1 MLITVSGNSWQFFRT
16 FRSQM
21 LEQIQDSLQSQAER
35 SKDQVENTIDTWRSQ
50 VAVALPTMRLSNTDT
65 TKSEA
70 NVLQR
75 FVDANPDFVS
85 IQILSAPGINSS
97 EFTLIGEALTS
108 HVNDK
113 NFEDKDAHV
122 VADQIKSS
130 TSVWLKG
137 LPGKTKS
144 NSAIESLAKI
154 SKLPLV
160 ALAIRFDVANSQ
172 DVVWTVLTAWQTPL
186 NKALSKSTFVKSS
199 IIDQSGKIFAS
210 LDPLETV
217 HRPTLNSR
225 ALVKNALS
233 NNSPSGFEQVYKDG
247 KGKEKVGAYA
257 RLQRYP
263 LVLIIEQDA
272 NAATQVVK
280 KTLLS
285 TSLWAGLFILIAV
298 MFSFLASS
306 QITKGLRA
314 VNYATGRI
322 AAGDF
327 AHKVP
332 PGSED
337 EVGALGNAVNNM
349 SRKIVDLMAS
359 QVNQARVEK
368 ELETAKMVQSTF
380 FPRAAI
386 NLPTVK
392 VSGFYSPA
400 SECGGDLWGHYTI
413 SDGLE
418 FIFIADA
425 MGHGAPAALVTA
437 MAYSTTMTVADIIKH
452 EPAFRDS
459 PGSIL
464 QRLNRIIYEAV
475 QGTISMTFFASIVD
489 TNKGILTYANA
500 GHNFPVIVPTSPTD
514 FRLGKTAK
522 DPSKNS
528 IIQPISLKLMGTP
541 LGMDLNSEYKERT
554 IELVA
559 GDKIFYFTDG
569 LIECTSPKGEA
580 IGRKHLLADVST
592 FAHLAPEEMTTAI
605 KKRAFD
611 FFAGQALADDI
622 TIVVAQIDKIEQRQT
637 ELIPEPP
644 RVIQELST
652 VTPEVTSVTIDLS
665 ASSLTASSQ
674 AAMDSMEKSLAK
686 SHTTQSVVGA
696 SEVITDADAKTAT
709 ALNSKAS
716 PKVLASGGKYRLK
729 LPSVG

>member
-1 MLITVSGNSWQFFRT
+1 M
-16 FRSQM
+16 
-21 LEQIQDSLQSQAER
+21 
-35 SKDQVENTIDTWRSQ
+35 
-50 VAVALPTMRLSNTDT
+50 
-65 TKSEA
+65 
-70 NVLQR
+70 
-75 FVDANPDFVS
+75 
-85 IQILSAPGINSS
+85 
-97 EFTLIGEALTS
+97 
-108 HVNDK
+108 
-113 NFEDKDAHV
+113 
-122 VADQIKSS
+122 
-130 TSVWLKG
+130 
-137 LPGKTKS
+137 
-144 NSAIESLAKI
+144 
-154 SKLPLV
+154 
-160 ALAIRFDVANSQ
+160 
-172 DVVWTVLTAWQTPL
+172 
-186 NKALSKSTFVKSS
+186 
-199 IIDQSGKIFAS
+199 
-210 LDPLETV
+210 
-217 HRPTLNSR
+217 
-225 ALVKNALS
+225 
-233 NNSPSGFEQVYKDG
+233 
-247 KGKEKVGAYA
+247 
-257 RLQRYP
+257 
-263 LVLIIEQDA
+263 
-272 NAATQVVK
+272 
-280 KTLLS
+280 
-285 TSLWAGLFILIAV
+285 
-298 MFSFLASS
+298 
-306 QITKGLRA
+306 
-314 VNYATGRI
+314 
-322 AAGDF
+322 
-327 AHKVP
+327 
-332 PGSED
+332 
-337 EVGALGNAVNNM
+337 
-349 SRKIVDLMAS
+349 
-359 QVNQARVEK
+359 
-368 ELETAKMVQSTF
+368 
-380 FPRAAI
+380 
-386 NLPTVK
+386 
-392 VSGFYSPA
+392 
-400 SECGGDLWGHYTI
+400 
-413 SDGLE
+413 E